1 MKDLM
6 NIKHFTTSLR
16 ASPGC
21 VVLAVALVGCGGG
34 GGGEAPVI
42 PAAALPTANLQ
53 GIWTG
58 TIGSDAASAV
68 VLSDGKAWLIANSAP
83 IKLYTA
89 ALQGGST
96 SYSASGKQY
105 TSGVAGAVNIA
116 VVTTSVSSKATL
128 SGNVTP
134 TGGVAT
140 AYNFSYESRYEV
152 PATLA
157 ALSGTWRGTQAGG
170 NLVVEWLINAAGA
183 LSQTSNNSNGCSYS
197 GNVAVHNLPSPVG
210 VYDLSLRESCTA
222 LGTTKVKD
230 FQGIATLDTSN
241 SKATF
246 AFSRSDAGFE
256 GTEAFVQPTTKQ

>member
-1 MKDLM
+1 LKDLM
-6 NIKHFTTSLR
+6 NIKHLKSSLS
-16 ASPGC
+16 AFLGC
-21 VVLAVALVGCGGG
+21 VGFSAALVGCGGG
-34 GGGEAPVI
+34 GGSSDPGVTT
-42 PAAALPTANLQ
+42 LPTVNLQ

-96 SYSASGKQY
+96 SYSANGKQY

-116 VVTTSVSSKATL
+116 VVTTGVSSKVSL
-128 SGNVTP
+128 NGSVTP

-140 AYNFSYESRYEV
+140 TYSFTYQPRYET

-157 ALSGTWRGTQAGG
+157 ALTGTWRGTQAGG
-170 NLVVEWLINAAGA
+170 ALVVEWLINGAGA
-183 LSQTSNNSNGCSYS
+183 LSHTSNNSNGCSYT
-197 GNVAVHNLPSPVG
+197 GNVAVHNVPVPVG
-210 VYDLSLRESCTA
+210 VYDLSLRESCDV
-222 LGTTKVKD
+222 LGTPVVKN
-230 FQGIATLDTSN
+230 FQGVVTLDTSGSN
-241 SKATF
+241 ATF

-256 GTEAFVQPTTKQ
+256 GIEASVQPTTKQ